1 MMDYVLTS
9 CRLPPCCVVAAPGC
23 YHFRL
28 DMLRD
33 IASGM
38 VFLHSRRPPIV
49 HGDLRSPNLLLDL
62 TIDRDKPRFHVKIA
76 DFGLARML
84 GPTSSITVSKVRPA
98 RCMLVRPTARSLSAV
113 LCHDQCLIT
122 RTFVGAAQIIRCVMN
137 RRWLRSL
144 ITLGTVPVS

>member
-1 MMDYVLTS
+1 LRPAAFLRSVR
-9 CRLPPCCVVAAPGC
+9 RLITA
-23 YHFRL
+23 RL

-84 GPTSSITVSKVRPA
+84 GPTSSITVSKVCPQRVLQA
-98 RCMLVRPTARSLSAV
+98 EQCQRCAHSVCCKLSSVKGVPTACCKLSRVTASR
-113 LCHDQCLIT
+113 LCC
-122 RTFVGAAQIIRCVMN
+122 
-137 RRWLRSL
+137 S
-144 ITLGTVPVS
+144 

>member
-1 MMDYVLTS
+1 
-9 CRLPPCCVVAAPGC
+9 
-23 YHFRL
+23 
-28 DMLRD
+28 MLRD

-84 GPTSSITVSKVRPA
+84 GPTSSITVSKVRTA
-98 RCMLVRPTARSLSAV
+98 RCAKLIRPTARS
-113 LCHDQCLIT
+113 
-122 RTFVGAAQIIRCVMN
+122 
-137 RRWLRSL
+137 
-144 ITLGTVPVS
+144 